1 MGARGPKSDK
11 KMKEEWS
18 EICRLILDNAKMSPA
33 EAERYFGVGSG
44 CGRTWRYWRG
54 KQRVARDSSRDGIVK
69 RACAEGLLTAG
80 DLEELRK
87 KPSGAVGLLLPRLV
101 VPEVGFE
108 ITPRE
113 AAFELLDWVRN
124 AKMSR
129 YMLAQ
134 LGHSGLEREY
144 KLLAKLVADQV
155 ADLDDATALA
165 WIKASYLTLFSRS

>member
-1 MGARGPKSDK
+1 
-11 KMKEEWS
+11 
-18 EICRLILDNAKMSPA
+18 
-33 EAERYFGVGSG
+33 
-44 CGRTWRYWRG
+44 
-54 KQRVARDSSRDGIVK
+54 
-69 RACAEGLLTAG
+69 
-80 DLEELRK
+80 
-87 KPSGAVGLLLPRLV
+87 LLPRLV